1 MSFNLKFRNP
11 PGTLI
16 YTGKDQKDTTIKHI
30 QYSSDDLRIFDELVE
45 YSDKHVDYISIE
57 GLKNTEKIRDICT
70 SINVDPLTIE
80 DILNPTQ
87 RNKFEVSTSYLFSV
101 TKFAYLRN
109 NEVYYNYISILLLK
123 DLIITFSEKENIFLD
138 DIVKRLKNSKL
149 SISKLRED
157 YLFYVIYD
165 MIVDEELNLYYHL
178 NSKLED
184 LEDNL
189 MVLNKNYQKDLY
201 LLRKNFNYL
210 ESQTKQLIQYANPKK
225 LLTTN
230 FITSNIK
237 KYLEDLEDH
246 IVTLNENAHISLES
260 VDNLFNVYSNNL
272 SNKTNEIMK
281 TLTIFSAIFI
291 PLSFVTGFFGMNFT
305 NFAILKNQYG
315 LIIFTLICLIIP
327 ILMLLYFKKK
337 KWF

>member
-1 MSFNLKFRNP
+1 MNFHLKLRNP

-16 YTGKDQKDTTIKHI
+16 YTGKIQKETVIKHI
-30 QYSSDDLRIFDELVE
+30 QYSAKDLKIYNQLEK
-45 YSDKHVDYISIE
+45 YSDQHVDYVSIE
-57 GLKNTEKIRDICT
+57 GLKNVEQIRDICL
-70 SINVDPLTIE
+70 SLNVDPLIIE

-87 RNKFEVSTSYLFSV
+87 RNKYEITNEYLFSV
-101 TKFAYLRN
+101 TKFPYQRN
-109 NEVYYNYISILLLK
+109 NEVFYDYISILLFK
-123 DLIITFSEKENIFLD
+123 DLMITFSENNNMFLD
-138 DIVKRLKNSKL
+138 EIITRLKNSKL
-149 SISKLRED
+149 ALSKLKED

-165 MIVDEELNLYYHL
+165 MIIDEELNLYYSL
-178 NSKLED
+178 NSKLEY
-184 LEDNL
+184 LEEHL
-189 MVLNKNYQKDLY
+189 MQLDKNYQRDLY
-201 LLRKNFNYL
+201 HLRKNFNYL
-210 ESQTKQLIQYANPKK
+210 KSQTKQLLNYASPKK

-230 FITSNIK
+230 FINPNIK

-246 IVTLNENAHISLES
+246 ILTLNENANVSLES

-305 NFAILKNQYG
+305 NFPILNNTYG
-315 LIIFTLICLIIP
+315 LLIFTAICLVIP
-327 ILMLLYFKKK
+327 ALMLLYFKKK